1 MRFFSGI
8 GFLGLLL
15 ALTMGNLSADAE
27 PLWMVDPP
35 SEIFSG
41 HVNMDISDMAEVG
54 GGLYFT
60 ARTRHNGRELWR
72 SDGTEENTV
81 LVGDLAPSDADL
93 DVQEMIGFQDDLYI
107 VFASEGYGSE
117 LWRVEG
123 ASPQATLVKDI
134 NPGNADARP
143 SCLTV
148 FKDMLYFTAND
159 GVHGTQLWKSDGTEA
174 GTSMLCDFHTNER
187 YLPSADYY
195 HYKPYPILKVI
206 GNSLYFLTVDN
217 GGDNWE
223 IWCSDGTAGG
233 MRRTFSSRG
242 NSFSPCY
249 CAADRDG
256 NILVLMDGYSNN
268 MCGLWRSD
276 GVAENSVEVT
286 QMNLGGLS
294 MSDLLWYGYI
304 ESVNGLLYFFGYDE
318 EHGYELWRS
327 DGTASGT
334 FMIKDIYRGEDDP
347 YIRCITACGDK
358 VFFLARDEEHGVELW
373 VSDGTSGG
381 TKLVKDITEGR
392 GTCWWGE
399 GGKPIDPLFTAIGD
413 TIFFRAAQ
421 ADTGFE
427 LWKSDGTAEGT
438 FPVRDI
444 CPGECSAYP
453 SSFTPVQ
460 DRLFFLATD
469 EAYADDALW
478 VSDGTFSGTHEVEF
492 PAQFYCDARRMY
504 ERRTAFLNDTL
515 YWSYGELYRVD
526 LLKNHIDLVKDLRPE
541 GTSWPDY
548 LQTIGEKIFF
558 RAYLPETG
566 YELFVSDGT
575 FRGTKL
581 VRDILPGSEDGIA
594 IEYEEFYQFWQVGGM
609 AIFTADDGTG
619 AGLWRSDGTE
629 EGTVLVKAGISKI
642 FAAVEFKGTLLF
654 VGKLDGECVLCST
667 NGTEAG
673 TEVVMELSSSTD
685 SLFSMGYAGLFAMDE
700 FALFSTR
707 LDNELGC
714 ELYKTDGT
722 REGTVLVKDIVPSY
736 AGSVP
741 HDFIRVNG
749 VTFFVANPG
758 RTSYVYSGYELWR
771 TDGTAEGTFMVK
783 DIRVGLTGSKPEL
796 LTAVNDR
803 LVFTA
808 DDGIHGREL
817 WCSDGTEEGTVMVKD
832 ITGNA
837 LSSSPTGLTYA
848 TDGEKHCVVFAAWE
862 PEHGRELW
870 ISDLTESGTHLLR
883 DICPGILN
891 SMPQEFQSSEDYIY
905 FTADDGVYGFQIW
918 ALDVKQM
925 MQEPEGEEEG
935 EVVSEGEVEGAVEG
949 EVVPEGELEG
959 AVEGEVSPEGE
970 EEGAVEGEVISE
982 GEVEGAVEGEVIS
995 EGEVEGAVEGEVI
1008 SEGEV
1013 EGAVEGEEGSEEQ
1026 PYPMC
1031 GCLNTETTQKAMEY
1045 LFGDFLLLLVS
1056 GVLLQF
1062 FARYRKF

>member
-41 HVNMDISDMAEVG
+41 HVNMDISGMAEVG
-54 GGLYFT
+54 GMLYFT
-60 ARTRHNGRELWR
+60 AKTRHNGRELWR
-72 SDGTEENTV
+72 SDGTGENTV

-93 DVQEMIGFQDDLYI
+93 DVQEMIAFQDNLYI

-117 LWRVEG
+117 LWRIG
-123 ASPQATLVKDI
+123 GTSPQATLVKDI

-148 FKDMLYFTAND
+148 FDDMLVFTAND
-159 GVHGTQLWKSDGTEA
+159 GVHGNQLWKSDGTEA

-268 MCGLWRSD
+268 MYGLWKSD
-276 GVAENSVEVT
+276 GVAENTVEVT
-286 QMNLGGLS
+286 KINLGDLS
-294 MSDLLWYGYI
+294 TSDLLWYGYI
-304 ESVNGLLYFFGYDE
+304 ESVNGILYFSGYDE
-318 EHGYELWRS
+318 EHGAELWRT

-334 FMIKDIYRGEDDP
+334 FMIKDIYPGEDGS

-358 VFFLARDEEHGVELW
+358 VFFLARDEEHGFELW
-373 VSDGTSGG
+373 VSDGTSEG
-381 TKLVKDITEGR
+381 TKLVKDITEGL
-392 GTCWWGE
+392 GTCWYGSHA
-399 GGKPIDPLFTAIGD
+399 KFIDPLFTAIGD

-421 ADTGFE
+421 TDTGFE

-492 PAQFYCDARRMY
+492 PAQFYCDTRRMY

-526 LLKNHIDLVKDLRPE
+526 LLQNHIDLVKDLRPE
-541 GTSWPDY
+541 GTSGPDY

-575 FRGTKL
+575 PEGTKL
-581 VRDILPGSEDGIA
+581 VKDILPGSEDGIA
-594 IEYEEFYQFWQVGGM
+594 IAHKESYQFWQLGGM

-629 EGTVLVKAGISKI
+629 EGTVLVKSGISKI
-642 FAAVEFKGTLLF
+642 RNAVEVDGTLLF
-654 VGKLDGECVLCST
+654 VGVEGPSWMLFCTD
-667 NGTEAG
+667 GTEAG
-673 TEVVMELSSSTD
+673 TKVVTQLSNGEGKLFAMGD
-685 SLFSMGYAGLFAMDE
+685 LVLFSMRFDYTIGF
-700 FALFSTR
+700 
-707 LDNELGC
+707 

-722 REGTVLVKDIVPSY
+722 KEGTVLLKDVASGNSDSTPRDFTLVNGKTFFVANIGGGGTAYIPNDYELWCTDGTPAGTVLVKDICP
-736 AGSVP
+736 
-741 HDFIRVNG
+741 
-749 VTFFVANPG
+749 
-758 RTSYVYSGYELWR
+758 
-771 TDGTAEGTFMVK
+771 
-783 DIRVGLTGSKPEL
+783 GSKSSEPEL
-796 LTAVNDR
+796 LTAVNDK
-803 LVFTA
+803 LLFTA

-837 LSSSPTGLTYA
+837 LSASPTGLTYA

-862 PEHGRELW
+862 AEHGRELW

-891 SMPQEFQSSEDYIY
+891 SMPQEFQSSENYIY
-905 FTADDGVYGFQIW
+905 LTADDGVYGFQIW

-925 MQEPEGEEEG
+925 MQESEGEEEG

-970 EEGAVEGEVISE
+970 
-982 GEVEGAVEGEVIS
+982 VEGAVEGEVIS
-995 EGEVEGAVEGEVI
+995 EGEMEGAVEGEV
-1008 SEGEV
+1008 SPEGEVEGVVEGEVVPEGEV